1 VRWRAPPTPT
11 TQSSAII
18 FDGGPPPLRLPSLD
32 LSARFERLLELLR
45 MESRTPDEHRRTN
58 SDDAA
63 GLSGTKLQIVEAA
76 LETLKTKGFAGSSAR
91 VIAREGGFNQALIF
105 YHFGSVR
112 TLLLAALDLIGD
124 RRMNDYG
131 PAFEAARTAPE
142 LARLARTIYDDDLER
157 GNITALGEMVSGG
170 VSDAALGAEVAARIE
185 PWIGIVERKLEQLLA
200 GSPLRSLGSPRD
212 LAFGIVA
219 AYFGVDMLSHLQR
232 DRSRAESLL
241 DLATRLAALAD
252 AVPPPSRQDLL

>member
-1 VRWRAPPTPT
+1 
-11 TQSSAII
+11 
-18 FDGGPPPLRLPSLD
+18 
-32 LSARFERLLELLR
+32 
-45 MESRTPDEHRRTN
+45 MESQSHDAHRRTQP
-58 SDDAA
+58 DHTA
-63 GLSGTKLQIVEAA
+63 GLTGTKLEIVEAA
-76 LETLKTKGFAGSSAR
+76 LEALKTKGFAGASAR
-91 VIAREGGFNQALIF
+91 AIAREGGFNQALIF

-112 TLLLAALDLIGD
+112 TLLLAALDLISD

-170 VSDAALGAEVAARIE
+170 VSDASLGAEVSARIE
-185 PWIGIVERKLEQLLA
+185 PWIGMVEGKLEQLL
-200 GSPLRSLGSPRD
+200 GDSPLRSLGSPRV

-241 DLATRLAALAD
+241 DLVTRLASLAD
-252 AVPPPSRQDLL
+252 AVLPPSRQELP